1 MSANPIFE
9 AIKSRRAVRSFE
21 EKSVPESAVQMM
33 LEAATWAPTAINM
46 QPWKFTLITSKAEM
60 KKLSDLAKPALL
72 RSLPDVGDESIMG
85 LKQRLT
91 NAQYNVF
98 YNAPLLVVVSG
109 AKSPFAVNDCTM
121 AAYNMM
127 LAGYS
132 LGVGSCWIASAVV
145 IANEAKVKSE
155 LGVPDDHEVYAAIIF
170 GYPKGGMPKAPEK
183 RAPVILKRID

>member
-1 MSANPIFE
+1 MAANPILE

-21 EKSVPESAVQMM
+21 DKPVPESAIKTM

-60 KKLSDLAKPALL
+60 NGLSDLAKPALL
-72 RSLPDVGDESIMG
+72 RALPDVGDESIMG

-91 NAQYNVF
+91 NPKYNVF
-98 YNAPLLVVVSG
+98 YGAPLLVFVSG

-121 AAYNMM
+121 AAQNMM
-127 LAGYS
+127 LAGCS
-132 LGVGSCWIASAVV
+132 LGVGSCWIGSGVV
-145 IANEAKVKSE
+145 VANDPKIKAE
-155 LGVPDDHEVYAAIIF
+155 LGVPDDHEVYAAVIF
-170 GYPKGGMPKAPEK
+170 GYPKGGMPKAPQK